1 MRGQILVTA
10 DTSRSWTWSCGSSS
24 RGSSATGSTG
34 RLGQENDAAGPLALV
49 LISKGSVLVV
59 AGMVLGYGRLGHLVG
74 KGLISTAAGT
84 IKSVCVGRE
93 KAVLR

>member
-10 DTSRSWTWSCGSSS
+10 DASRSWSCGSSS

-74 KGLISTAAGT
+74 KGLIISTIPIVVEFQLEG
-84 IKSVCVGRE
+84 KNES
-93 KAVLR
+93 KF